1 MLIYV
6 LGSLKYVAFY
16 ALANIYTYTIH
27 AWNYLFIALYSRFTL
42 ALFCWLC
49 VLYEV
54 ILIVS
59 PVTYF
64 NVYLLSCRR
73 LFKPACLPACLD
85 K

>member
-6 LGSLKYVAFY
+6 LGSLKYVAFC

-42 ALFCWLC
+42 PLFCWLC

-54 ILIVS
+54 SLIVF
-59 PVTYF
+59 PCNIF
-64 NVYLLSCRR
+64 
-73 LFKPACLPACLD
+73 
-85 K
+85 